1 MLNRDGKKVM
11 AAKVVADGD
20 AIMIVVK
27 GHRCN
32 GRRYKWD
39 RVHALGKNF

>member
-1 MLNRDGKKVM
+1 MLNRNGKKVM

-27 GHRCN
+27 GRHM
-32 GRRYKWD
+32 
-39 RVHALGKNF
+39 